1 MKKKKGYVGSEKSIS
16 ETEVNEIKKK
26 KAKNKTVYKLN
37 TCTIQHSYLLVRK
50 SDKNSCFPVKD
61 FILL

>member
-1 MKKKKGYVGSEKSIS
+1 MRYVGSEKSIS
-16 ETEVNEIKKK
+16 ETKVNEVKK
-26 KAKNKTVYKLN
+26 KNKTVYKLN